1 MIRRI
6 TLVIL
11 SYAAFSLNQ
20 SVAQSGAVH
29 VLRSAIDIDAGATKL
44 AMHVIRQLDPAAV
57 LSVDGRI
64 LKVRISDTIAA
75 NQLIAALNDQGGAY
89 ALVDARNESS
99 SGFPV
104 RIDTG
109 DPAGDDARYDAA
121 KRAWIEAHP
130 AEYDAI
136 RAGTQQTPATKSP

>member
-20 SVAQSGAVH
+20 GVAQSGAVH
-29 VLRSAIDIDAGATKL
+29 VLRSSTDIDAGATKM
-44 AMHVIRQLDPAAV
+44 ATHAIRQLDPAAA

-64 LKVRISDTIAA
+64 VKVRISDAIAA
-75 NQLIAALNDQGGAY
+75 DQLIAALNDQGGAY

-109 DPAGDDARYDAA
+109 DPAGDDARYDTA

-130 AEYDAI
+130 AEYKAI
-136 RAGTQQTPATKSP
+136 RAGAQQALETKSP